1 MTLIADAA
9 PVIFLAKIGQLS
21 LIDQLLDA
29 EVLIPSVVKKEIL
42 SPDVPPAEELLLTG
56 FFSECKIIDV
66 DVPVEYAKSL
76 SFADNSVL
84 TLAKRERADLVLSDD
99 RLLRRIVTMGGFRS
113 KVIGTIGILIQAAM
127 GDLLSADA
135 ATDLLGQLI
144 RDHNFRISIDVY
156 EAARRALSV

>member
-1 MTLIADAA
+1 MILIADAA

-21 LIDQLLDA
+21 LIDQLLHA

-84 TLAKRERADLVLSDD
+84 TLAKREQADVVLSDD

-113 KVIGTIGILIQAAM
+113 KVIGTIGILIQAAK